1 MLEKE
6 RKLNKVKIRRLNSY
20 NNILNTNKNRI
31 KNNEMNMA
39 SIISRI
45 KYMQSKLKH
54 SCNQLLD
61 ESIDKH
67 NNYKTLIT
75 LSEEKNNNN
84 KKKTI
89 DKISPLAKRLLKKAN
104 CKINEVN
111 QSALDIAKLNYLY
124 YLNKPSNSIINKSC
138 DEKSR
143 NNKNTIQTSLDNNK
157 KDKNNVNNINN
168 ISNNS
173 FRNESD
179 IIKKIRNKS
188 LVKNFVYINNNYH
201 KQLNSAFMKYNPT
214 AHLNNM
220 KILLQAVPNFH
231 EDIARE
237 KKEVEND
244 IDFKNDKFK
253 FKKKYLNYLN
263 KQNLL
268 SLNKAKV
275 IIKPP
280 KFTKNINKSVS
291 LPKIRQKE
299 EEKKEEKKINIPMVF
314 INKLKKNKLEDFQK
328 FKQNKISELNKL
340 ISISDNINNLIGEST
355 IDNKIKKFINDYN
368 LVKFK
373 SEKNNLND
381 IKIQLNNIDYFK
393 LEKSLIDEKLKSFYL
408 KKYFNSI
415 DKKEKNLFKNL
426 NSELDIFT
434 NKNIINRD
442 VSLNEL
448 DSFLLKNDINI
459 FEE

>member
-6 RKLNKVKIRRLNSY
+6 TKLNKEKLRRLNSY
-20 NNILNTNKNRI
+20 NNILNTNKNWN

-104 CKINEVN
+104 CKINEVS

-143 NNKNTIQTSLDNNK
+143 NNKNTIQTGLDNDI
-157 KDKNNVNNINN
+157 KDKNIFNSI
-168 ISNNS
+168 NNS

-188 LVKNFVYINNNYH
+188 LLKNFVYINNNYH

-244 IDFKNDKFK
+244 IDFKNDRFK

-268 SLNKAKV
+268 SLNRAKV
-275 IIKPP
+275 IIKSP
-280 KFTKNINKSVS
+280 KFKKNINKSVS
-291 LPKIRQKE
+291 LPKIRKKE

-328 FKQNKISELNKL
+328 FKQNKINELNNL
-340 ISISDNINNLIGEST
+340 ISISDNINNLIGRST
-355 IDNKIKKFINDYN
+355 IDNKITKFISDYN
-368 LVKFK
+368 LVKYK
-373 SEKNNLND
+373 SEKNKLND
-381 IKIQLNNIDYFK
+381 GKIKLNNIDYFK
-393 LEKSLIDEKLKSFYL
+393 PEKSLIDEKLKSFYL

-415 DKKEKNLFKNL
+415 DRKEKNLFKNL
-426 NSELDIFT
+426 NSELDIFI
-434 NKNIINRD
+434 NKNIINRE

-459 FEE
+459 FQE

>member
-6 RKLNKVKIRRLNSY
+6 RKLNEVKLKSLNSY
-20 NNILNTNKNRI
+20 NNILNTNKNWK
-31 KNNEMNMA
+31 KNSENNMI
-39 SIISRI
+39 SIISKI

-61 ESIDKH
+61 ESFDKH
-67 NNYKTLIT
+67 RKYKTLIT
-75 LSEEKNNNN
+75 LSEEKSNNT

-89 DKISPLAKRLLKKAN
+89 DRISPLAKRMLKKAN

-124 YLNKPSNSIINKSC
+124 YLNKPSNSVINKSC

-143 NNKNTIQTSLDNNK
+143 NNKSRIQTGFDKNK
-157 KDKNNVNNINN
+157 KDKNIFNNFNN
-168 ISNNS
+168 DS
-173 FRNESD
+173 FKNESD

-231 EDIARE
+231 EDISRE
-237 KKEVEND
+237 KKEIEND

-263 KQNLL
+263 KQNPL
-268 SLNKAKV
+268 SLNRPKV

-291 LPKIRQKE
+291 LPKISKKE
-299 EEKKEEKKINIPMVF
+299 EKKKEEKKINIPMVF
-314 INKLKKNKLEDFQK
+314 INKLKKNKIEDFQK

-355 IDNKIKKFINDYN
+355 IDTKIKKFINDYN

-373 SEKNNLND
+373 SEKN
-381 IKIQLNNIDYFK
+381 KIIDFKFKLNNIDYFK
-393 LEKSLIDEKLKSFYL
+393 PEKTLIDEKLKSFYL

-415 DKKEKNLFKNL
+415 NKKEKNLIKNL

-434 NKNIINRD
+434 NKNINNRD
-442 VSLNEL
+442 VSLKEL
-448 DSFLLKNDINI
+448 DSFLLKNDINF